1 MSNNNNEYQDKPTII
16 HDGDKIKMLA
26 KLKREA
32 FNLADMAFRMHSYS
46 EIVLDPVDLKSRKR
60 MFKFD
65 HIVVKTKTR
74 SEFNYDLLDEAKFI
88 DATYV
93 MNYPEDCIVLVDAS
107 KGLNVDFFW
116 YLKIRIDLLL
126 ALVNMNYDKYNDIE
140 DCAAFRD
147 LMSVLCFI
155 NKYSDK
161 FDLGY
166 RGSNAGKFIL
176 IRCYDIPGIYFKVI
190 PTVAYTFHAAPKSTM
205 IVDNPRYD
213 DSGKETKKF
222 SGAFVTDPNFKP
234 KKIEDLDIATLYPVK
249 KDPMNF
255 NPAELLRKLALEH
268 ANYDIDKK
276 QLDWFE
282 QINQETV
289 KREVRKKKTDVASID
304 DFVSIEHWKNNLE
317 LYINQFNALIKDGMT
332 LDEAWKSDPGINLKR
347 FIDCLLKF
355 DGDIIYKFN
364 IDFAIVVGEDN
375 QLKLG
380 KSSDLE
386 SMKTNIENEKD
397 NDSYLVS
404 PGDLVSVGK
413 EDDKR
418 FIRDDKIGEVFSH
431 ISLKDLITIVENN
444 KVPTDYIGYLK
455 RLIDIFNNQLAHGV
469 SIEKVWDDRKIGRL
483 LRTFINNLTEAAG
496 ESDDYD
502 INFSII
508 VTDSGRLKLGRFADT
523 EKKFNITNR
532 SLSKVNESVS
542 VCYEHESPDEEPAT
556 MIISSDKSTVL
567 FNEMTDE
574 QIANNYED
582 ILRFFI
588 NGFNIFIDE
597 GMDIKEAWK
606 TNIGKDLISFINY
619 IFDLST
625 KDKFDKSINFA
636 IIVDNDY
643 KLRLGKYSD
652 FDAADPS
659 LGLTSP
665 GNFIR
670 NNHSDD
676 EEDTDSDQQ
685 Q

>member
-1 MSNNNNEYQDKPTII
+1 MPNNKNEYQDKSTII
-16 HDGDKIKMLA
+16 HDGDKIEMLA

-107 KGLNVDFFW
+107 RGLNTDFFW

-166 RGSNAGKFIL
+166 RGSNVGNFIL
-176 IRCYDIPGIYFKVI
+176 VRCYDVPGIYFKVI
-190 PTVAYTFHAAPKSTM
+190 PTIAYTFHAAPKPTM

-249 KDPMNF
+249 KDPIDF
-255 NPAELLRKLALEH
+255 NPAELLRKLALEN

-276 QLDWFE
+276 QLDWFKKV
-282 QINQETV
+282 NQETV
-289 KREVRKKKTDVASID
+289 KRAVRKKKTDV
-304 DFVSIEHWKNNLE
+304 
-317 LYINQFNALIKDGMT
+317 
-332 LDEAWKSDPGINLKR
+332 
-347 FIDCLLKF
+347 
-355 DGDIIYKFN
+355 
-364 IDFAIVVGEDN
+364 
-375 QLKLG
+375 
-380 KSSDLE
+380 
-386 SMKTNIENEKD
+386 
-397 NDSYLVS
+397 
-404 PGDLVSVGK
+404 
-413 EDDKR
+413 
-418 FIRDDKIGEVFSH
+418 
-431 ISLKDLITIVENN
+431 
-444 KVPTDYIGYLK
+444 
-455 RLIDIFNNQLAHGV
+455 
-469 SIEKVWDDRKIGRL
+469 
-483 LRTFINNLTEAAG
+483 
-496 ESDDYD
+496 
-502 INFSII
+502 
-508 VTDSGRLKLGRFADT
+508 
-523 EKKFNITNR
+523 KK
-532 SLSKVNESVS
+532 
-542 VCYEHESPDEEPAT
+542 EEPAT
-556 MIISSDKSTVL
+556 MIISSDKNTVL

-582 ILRFFI
+582 ILKFFI
-588 NGFNIFIDE
+588 NEFNKFIDE

-625 KDKFDKSINFA
+625 KDKFGNSINFA

-652 FDAADPS
+652 FEAADAS
-659 LGLTSP
+659 LGLTNP

-670 NNHSDD
+670 NSHSED